1 MDWKQ
6 SLVEALRVA
15 FRTAWMASFPII
27 IMGLQTGSV
36 DWKAA
41 GFAALIALL
50 MAADKFVNKWD
61 GTTLKGLSPL

>member
-1 MDWKQ
+1 MNWKQ
-6 SLVEALRVA
+6 SLVEAFKVA

-36 DWKAA
+36 NWKSA

-50 MAADKFVNKWD
+50 MAADKFVHSWG
-61 GTTLKGLSPL
+61 GTSLKGLSPL